1 MTFEEVIEIFFPYL
15 HSIRRLKTYITIDLT
30 FPPTWDCPNDLV
42 EKLQVTQNDADGKLI
57 TTFVT
62 EPKTMSFTLNGIQNL
77 IYHNLEREEKE
88 KLFRTKVSELKKLFG
103 STTLEQLKHLEFNV
117 YDETDEEHEPQL
129 YGGDDEEIHKADGE
143 RT

>member
-30 FPPTWDCPNDLV
+30 FPPTWDFPNDLV
-42 EKLQVTQNDADGKLI
+42 EKLQVTQNEADGKLI